1 MVLYISDF
9 VFLVLWSLTG
19 KEVVEEKWKES
30 GKQKRMIYERILYER
45 DMEKYGCNS
54 FTNEDRIFNCLS

>member
-30 GKQKRMIYERILYER
+30 GKQKRILYER